1 VVRPL
6 TTRCERA
13 GNIPDAGASDVTA
26 GGKFVTVG
34 AREGAIWFRING
46 GHGAVPKYL
55 LQTMG
60 DASLTLQV
68 DEYKAGGALFMT
80 SKPSLGNTSYF
91 RFNTASGD
99 GTLSPDGHPHLAI
112 GVATMGQGSGHASE
126 SGAASVPGPGTNFE
140 TMLREQAPEEYAE
153 RQEKIK
159 RQKTPRTAL
168 RRVESVREVLES
180 KRAGAVTLCLVPKDD
195 PNKLQFLLCAGKCPL
210 ETDDLKAVLKSMCH
224 KTQRHYEEMEARHIA
239 DLEMN
244 ELARFRQEKEQ
255 FGPDYLEGS
264 KNKERLARMQQLEA
278 KYPDS
283 HSLRQERDARL
294 NASLTRSSSLKRSKS
309 VKAGSSS
316 RPLAP
321 EAPSHAAASPLGRS
335 HSLMPSKEELAGGA
349 RASQASTSPQ
359 TAAFR
364 HVVLDQGARIS
375 PATGT
380 V

>member
-1 VVRPL
+1 MRPL
-6 TTRCERA
+6 TTRFERA
-13 GNIPDAGASDVTA
+13 GNIPDAGASAVTA

-68 DEYKAGGALFMT
+68 DEYKVGGALFMT

-99 GTLSPDGHPHLAI
+99 GTVSPDGHPHLAI
-112 GVATMGQGSGHASE
+112 GVATMGQGRGPTSE
-126 SGAASVPGPGTNFE
+126 SGGASVDTGPRTNFE
-140 TMLREQAPEEYAE
+140 TLLREQAPEEYAE

-180 KRAGAVTLCLVPKDD
+180 KRAGAVTLCLVSKDD

-210 ETDDLKAVLKSMCH
+210 ETDDLKAALKSMCH

-239 DLEMN
+239 DHEMN

-264 KNKERLARMQQLEA
+264 KNKERLARMHQLEA

-294 NASLTRSSSLKRSKS
+294 NASLTRSSSLKRSQS

-321 EAPSHAAASPLGRS
+321 EALSHAAASPLGRS
-335 HSLMPSKEELAGGA
+335 CSLMPSKEERAGGA
-349 RASQASTSPQ
+349 GARQASTSPQ

-364 HVVLDQGARIS
+364 HVVLDQSARVS
-375 PATGT
+375 PATGA